1 MDTHPGRGPGPSAT
15 ALVARAQDGDTAA
28 FELLVHQHQSALF
41 RFAVRMIRDRGDAED
56 IVQDSLVTAWRRL
69 PTLTDRD
76 AFQPW
81 LYRIA
86 HRRCLATIR
95 ARDKQATP
103 TADLDLSGHEQ
114 RQPSHARNAGPAEQV
129 ETAARQHSLDV
140 LVANL
145 AVDLRAC
152 WILTEV
158 NGMTYPEASH
168 ALDIPISTV
177 RGRVARARQQLAEGM
192 SPWR

>member
-1 MDTHPGRGPGPSAT
+1 
-15 ALVARAQDGDTAA
+15 
-28 FELLVHQHQSALF
+28 
-41 RFAVRMIRDRGDAED
+41 MIRDRGDAED
-56 IVQDSLVTAWRRL
+56 IVQESLVTAWRRL
-69 PTLTDRD
+69 PTLADRD

-95 ARDKQATP
+95 ARSTQATP
-103 TADLDLSGHEQ
+103 TADLELAGHDRQ
-114 RQPSHARNAGPAEQV
+114 RTNPTHHSGPAEQV
-129 ETAARQHSLDV
+129 ETAAQQHNLDV

-168 ALDIPISTV
+168 ALDIPVSTV
-177 RGRVARARQQLAEGM
+177 RGRVARARRLLAEGM
-192 SPWR
+192 SQWR